1 MDRPY
6 KPQGGFPPIILSSRR
21 INVDMNRGFSSTI
34 VNIGDIINTKRE
46 KAKAEAFGDYE
57 I

>member
-1 MDRPY
+1 MDRKY
-6 KPQGGFPPIILSSRR
+6 KPQGGFPPIILASRR

-34 VNIGDIINTKRE
+34 VNIGDIINAKRE
-46 KAKAEAFGDYE
+46 KAKTEAFGDYE